1 MTNFNLL
8 VGGPNSSLPEQL
20 PSNYPWIGADRGAF
34 HLVQQHLPLAFAVG
48 DFDSLTAAERHQVEA
63 AVSDIHYSIP
73 EKDDTDTELALQLA
87 FDQYGADAV
96 TIYGATGGRLDHLL
110 SNLFVPLQ
118 SRFLANVENIHFV
131 DRQNRVDYYRPGQHQ
146 LRAQND
152 YRYLGIVPM
161 MAVAHLT
168 ISGAKYPLTDWSNQ
182 APYSFASNE
191 FVGQQPATIQFERG
205 IVAVIYSRDLR
216 GQQTDN

>member
-1 MTNFNLL
+1 M
-8 VGGPNSSLPEQL
+8 
-20 PSNYPWIGADRGAF
+20 
-34 HLVQQHLPLAFAVG
+34 AFAVG
-48 DFDSLTAAERHQVEA
+48 DFDSLTETERQQVA
-63 AVSDIHYSIP
+63 DWVPDIHYSVP
-73 EKDDTDTELALQLA
+73 EKDDTDTELALRLA

-118 SRFLANVENIHFV
+118 ARFLPNVENIHFV
-131 DRQNRVDYYRPGQHQ
+131 DAQNRVDFYRPGQHQ
-146 LRAQND
+146 LIAQAE

-161 MAVAHLT
+161 MAVQHLT
-168 ISGAKYPLTDWSNQ
+168 ISGAKYPLADWSND

-191 FVGQQPATIQFERG
+191 FVAGQPATIQFERG

-216 GQQTDN
+216 GQKQDN